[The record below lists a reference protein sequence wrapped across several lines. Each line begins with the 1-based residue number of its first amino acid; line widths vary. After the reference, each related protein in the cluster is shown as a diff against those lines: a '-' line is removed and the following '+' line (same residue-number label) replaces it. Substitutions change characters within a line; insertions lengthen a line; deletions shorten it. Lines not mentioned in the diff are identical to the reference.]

1 MIKIEELTKNTEK
14 AAEFFADKLAFTL
27 GPAELKKLHETN
39 PDGIQI
45 IDVRHADVYMKSHIP
60 DAISIP
66 ADNLSISMHHLSK
79 DKINIV
85 YCYNEDCHLAARVA
99 KSLAEMG
106 YPVMELQGGFESWR
120 EKDFD
125 MVTSG

>member
-1 MIKIEELTKNTEK
+1 MIKLEELTRNTEK

-27 GPAELKKLHETN
+27 GPVELKKLHETN

-60 DAISIP
+60 DAISFRRTIFH
-66 ADNLSISMHHLSK
+66 IHHHLSK

-85 YCYNEDCHLAARVA
+85 YCYNEDCHLAARWQKPGRDGLSV
-99 KSLAEMG
+99 MG
-106 YPVMELQGGFESWR
+106 CKADLNHG
-120 EKDFD
+120 EKK
-125 MVTSG
+125 TLIW